1 MAAEAKLVITAEANT
16 QKAQQDLNKLKAAG
30 ITTAD
35 EIAKANRRAARH
47 PLRILAP
54 WALVVGGMMKGLRA
68 LVKGFG
74 ELVKRGKQLEA
85 TAKNLSLSVETYSAL
100 AAHAKRAGVTTEQFN
115 AAMARLKDG
124 KATLAEISEG
134 FTKIGNNAKAA
145 GDIAKD
151 VFARQMA
158 RVSDAVKS
166 AWESFSHGA
175 AKALMWTQGSR
186 LGFLGYPSIDASVES
201 RESRGE
207 AIKRAAQQIGGRVTP
222 EMVRKLG
229 AYYDARNTTW
239 EAENLRSEMRLAAS
253 YMKDIGDEGRARE
266 AWQNYTGKTVS
277 EERFRAFVE
286 KGKDPSDKYA
296 DILAKYKDAPKEQVE
311 KAEKEKVEKGTMFEG
326 AFTYGGGALAG
337 LTYAFLGDCQGS
349 YEYEQVKELR
359 EIKKQSDK
367 SVRSLREIAD
377 TLKGE

>member
-1 MAAEAKLVITAEANT
+1 MAAEAKLIITAEANT
-16 QKAQQDLNKLKAAG
+16 QKAQQDLNKLKASG
-30 ITTAD
+30 ITAAD
-35 EIAKANRRAARH
+35 EVAKANRRAARH

-134 FTKIGNNAKAA
+134 FTKIGNNAKVA

-158 RVSDAVKS
+158 RVSDAVKG
-166 AWESFSHGA
+166 AWESFSRGA
-175 AKALMWTQGSR
+175 VKALTWTEGSR
-186 LGFLGYPSIDASVES
+186 LGFLGYPAIDAAIEQGMS
-201 RESRGE
+201 RAD
-207 AIKRAAQQIGGRVTP
+207 AIKLASK
-222 EMVRKLG
+222 EMGATGYKSVKELG
-229 AYYDARNTTW
+229 AYYDSRKTTW
-239 EAENLRSEMRLAAS
+239 DAENLRSEMRLAAS
-253 YMKDIGDEGRARE
+253 YMKDVGDEGRARQ
-266 AWQNYTGKTVS
+266 AWQDYTGKTVS

-286 KGKDPSDKYA
+286 QGKDKSDKYG